1 MTRTVA
7 FFSGFYVPFF
17 GGIERYTYNIS
28 KKLVARGYRVIVITS
43 KHSDDLCDES
53 IEDGIKI
60 YRLPIYNFGKKR
72 YPFLKKNKTYKEL
85 LKKIKAENIDYF
97 VINTRFQLPSL
108 LGAKIA
114 KEQGKQAIVTEH
126 GTTYLTSNN
135 KFLDKI
141 LNIIEKLLIARVK
154 KNSKI
159 FYGVSQEAADWL
171 SEFAIKSKGVLYN
184 AIDSN
189 DFSKYFKNKKTENK
203 IKISYAGRLQ
213 PHFKGVETLL
223 AAFSKLSKE
232 FDNLELTIA
241 GDGPIYQD
249 MVAKYPQENIIF
261 LGEISH
267 DGVMQMNSESDIF
280 VLLSKI
286 EGFSTALL
294 EAGLLKNALITTNV
308 GGARELLPNDS
319 YGFVIENNEQALI
332 DALRHLITHPEK
344 RKSMQEKTSTHIMK
358 NFTWEITA
366 NAFETAFSELDELDK
381 KL

>member
-28 KKLVARGYRVIVITS
+28 KKLVARGYRVIIITS
-43 KHSDDLCDES
+43 KHSNDLSHES
-53 IEDGIKI
+53 IEEGIKI

-72 YPFLKKNKTYKEL
+72 YPFPRKNKTYKEL

-108 LGAKIA
+108 IGAKIA

-126 GTTYLTSNN
+126 GTTYLTINS
-135 KFLDKI
+135 KFFDKI
-141 LNIIEKLLIARVK
+141 LHIIEKLLIAQVK

-159 FYGVSQEAADWL
+159 FYGVSQEAANWL
-171 SEFAIKSKGVLYN
+171 SEFNITAKGVLYN

-189 DFSKYFKNKKTENK
+189 DFPKYFKDKKCEDK
-203 IKISYAGRLQ
+203 IRISYAGRLQ
-213 PHFKGVETLL
+213 AHFKGVETLL
-223 AAFSKLSKE
+223 AAFAKLSKE

-241 GDGPIYQD
+241 GDGPIYED
-249 MVAKYPQENIIF
+249 MVAKHPQDNIIF
-261 LGEISH
+261 LGEVSH
-267 DGVMQMNSESDIF
+267 DRVMQMNSASDIF

-308 GGARELLPNDS
+308 GGAGELLPNDS
-319 YGFVIENNEQALI
+319 YGFIIENNEKALM
-332 DALRHLITHPEK
+332 DALRDLITHPEK
-344 RKSMQEKTSTHIMK
+344 RKSMQETISTHIMT

-366 NAFETAFSELDELDK
+366 DAFETAFSELEE
-381 KL
+381 